1 MKTLIITLAIP
12 FVLSACSA
20 GSNTANKVTYSNPTS
35 SMYTNPTESQNSGYV
50 SPSAS
55 CYSDELLSLASHPA
69 GFRKVT
75 CDSH

>member
-1 MKTLIITLAIP
+1 MKTLILTLAIP

-20 GSNTANKVTYSNPTS
+20 GSANKVTYSNPTAS
-35 SMYTNPTESQNSGYV
+35 QNTNPTESYNSGYV

-55 CYSDELLSLASHPA
+55 CYSKEVLSLAKHPA

-75 CDSH
+75 CD